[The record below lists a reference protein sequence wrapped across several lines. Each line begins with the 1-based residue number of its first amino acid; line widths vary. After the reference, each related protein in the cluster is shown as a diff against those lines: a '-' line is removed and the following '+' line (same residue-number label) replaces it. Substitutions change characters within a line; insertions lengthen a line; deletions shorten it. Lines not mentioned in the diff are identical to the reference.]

1 MARKKTTVK
10 FNLGDII
17 VAHDGAPYGIT
28 RDGWKGTVTD
38 IDDSRP
44 MDETIRVENLTG
56 YKGCHA
62 WVNPKYFDLV
72 QHTDPELPKEFHVG
86 DWVIGNERANVYGV
100 TKEGWIGEVT
110 EVCTNGRI
118 HVKSRGDSSHYDGI
132 VFAARF
138 DLYEGKVKE
147 EWKKERTEL
156 PENFTNAQLYAF
168 LFGCTH
174 AGCPAAGCSECPGD
188 GNCKEAAKWWDS
200 PYSSDNAKV
209 SRVLVP
215 AGLSRTI
222 PERNGEHVKTKKK
235 GLDGLCEEY
244 NYSDSAGLKYI
255 ADNNLCTTD
264 EQKTTLEVLSLLNE
278 LIYVYGSEKHR
289 EIEYR
294 ARYTQLLKVLG
305 VRLDKEGNAYVKK
318 EEKNG

>member
-1 MARKKTTVK
+1 MAEKKKAEK
-10 FNLGDII
+10 FILGDII

-28 RDGWKGTVTD
+28 TNGWKGKVVE
-38 IDDSRP
+38 IDDSHP
-44 MDETIRVENLTG
+44 DNETIRVKNLPT
-56 YKGCHA
+56 YMTCRA
-62 WVNPKYFDLV
+62 WVNPRYFDLV
-72 QHTDPELPKEFHVG
+72 RHTDPELPREFHVG
-86 DWVIGNERANVYGV
+86 DWVIGNARANCYGV

-110 EVCTNGRI
+110 EICSNGRI
-118 HVKSRGDSSHYDGI
+118 QVKSRGDSKHYDGV
-132 VFAARF
+132 VFADRF

-147 EWKKERTEL
+147 EWKKEKTEL

-174 AGCPAAGCSECPGD
+174 SGCPSPSCDECPGKHD
-188 GNCKEAAKWWDS
+188 CKKAAEWWDS
-200 PYSSDNAKV
+200 PYSSDNAIT

-215 AGLSRTI
+215 AGLARVI
-222 PERNGEHVKTKKK
+222 PERNGEHVKTRKT

-244 NYSDSAGLKYI
+244 NYSDSAGLKYM

-289 EIEYR
+289 EVEYR
-294 ARYTQLLKVLG
+294 ARYTQLLKALG

-318 EEKNG
+318 EEE